1 MLSVIVPTKWE
12 NEYFID
18 FLERLLESEVV
29 GEVII
34 INNDVSNTPES
45 EVLVDEKVRL
55 YNTEKNLYVVPAWNV
70 GIEMSHYD
78 KVCIMSDC
86 IEFDLQLLTKADN
99 FLKPEIG
106 MLGVLTP
113 EGTDNTYINNF
124 TDGEI
129 DFVPSMRSDPT
140 TRPAPVGMHRL
151 FFVNKSDYT
160 HIPVVKI
167 FHGATMLW
175 KRIETAKENY
185 IVTNCEVDVVFEKE
199 DTSDEFA
206 NIQKEDREAA
216 YGPNKVRY

>member
-18 FLERLLESEVV
+18 FLESLLESEVV

-45 EVLVDEKVRL
+45 EVLSDDKIRLHNAEKDL
-55 YNTEKNLYVVPAWNV
+55 YIIPAWNLGV
-70 GIEMSHYD
+70 EMSRYS
-78 KVCIMSDC
+78 KLCIMSDS
-86 IEFDLQLLTKADN
+86 IEFDLRLLAKADD
-99 FLKPEIG
+99 FLKPETG

-113 EGTDNTYINNF
+113 EGTDNTYISHF

-129 DFVPSMRSDPT
+129 EFVPSLTSDPSS
-140 TRPAPVGMHRL
+140 RPAPVGMQRL
-151 FFVNKSDYT
+151 FFVNKADYT

-206 NIQKEDREAA
+206 KIQKEDREAA